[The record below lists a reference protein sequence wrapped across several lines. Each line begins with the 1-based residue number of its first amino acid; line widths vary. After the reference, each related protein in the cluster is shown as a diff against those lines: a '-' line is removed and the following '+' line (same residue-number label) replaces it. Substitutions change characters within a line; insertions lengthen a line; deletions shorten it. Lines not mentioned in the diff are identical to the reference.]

1 MKYLLIVLFLIVGV
15 FSRIMP
21 FAPNFTPLLSIALLS
36 GLYTKNKYFV
46 ILPISIMLV
55 SDIIIGNHVTAFW
68 VYTSLAL
75 IFMLGYFVSKNN
87 YFQILQYS
95 IFSSLIFFIVS
106 NFGVWITGGYTFDFN
121 GFLSCYIAAIPFF
134 KNTLISTCLFSL
146 SIHFVVNSIPAFYKQ
161 IRVN

>member
-15 FSRIMP
+15 FMRIMP

-68 VYTSLAL
+68 VYTSLVI
-75 IFMLGYFVSKNN
+75 IFMLGYFVSRSN

-95 IFSSLIFFIVS
+95 IFSALIFFIVS
-106 NFGVWITGGYTFDFN
+106 NFGVWVTGGYVFDFN
-121 GFLSCYIAAIPFF
+121 GLLSCYIAAIPFF
-134 KNTLISTCLFSL
+134 KNTLISTCLFSV
-146 SIHFVVNSIPAFYKQ
+146 SIHFVINSIPALYKN

>member
-15 FSRIMP
+15 FMRIIP

-95 IFSSLIFFIVS
+95 IFSSLIFFLVS
-106 NFGVWITGGYTFDFN
+106 NFGVWITGGYVFDFN
-121 GFLSCYIAAIPFF
+121 GLLSCYIAAIPFF
-134 KNTLISTCLFSL
+134 KNTLVSTCLFSI
-146 SIHFVVNSIPAFYKQ
+146 SIHFVINLIPALYKQ